1 MVAIIQNITIPNNI
15 NNSIANSNL
24 HIANRFYKLNK
35 AASSN
40 RITIT
45 TSSNNKLQRQGFH
58 YSILI

>member
-1 MVAIIQNITIPNNI
+1 MVAIIQNITIPYNI
-15 NNSIANSNL
+15 NNIIPNSNS

-45 TSSNNKLQRQGFH
+45 TSSNNNVVIKQ
-58 YSILI
+58 